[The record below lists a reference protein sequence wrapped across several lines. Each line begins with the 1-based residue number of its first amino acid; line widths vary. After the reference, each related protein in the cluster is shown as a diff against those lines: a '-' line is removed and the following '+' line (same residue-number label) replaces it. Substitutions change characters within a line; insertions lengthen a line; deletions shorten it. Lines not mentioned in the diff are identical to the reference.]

1 VKPAT
6 VAEVAPAG
14 DRHHG
19 MILRRCA
26 SWCGA
31 GSGPTVQHA
40 MNSSMEFKDYY
51 QILGV
56 APDADEKTIR
66 QAFRKLARQ
75 YHPDLNP
82 GDKAAEERFK
92 AINEAYHV
100 LADSEQRKKYD
111 ALRAQYQ
118 RWQQSGGRPQD
129 FNWQAWAAGPDE
141 GVHVRF
147 GSLDDLQDLFGGE
160 SPFSDFFTTIFG
172 GPRRAEQAPRPRRG
186 RDLEAEVT
194 VTLEEAFHGTTRALQ
209 LDGRRIEAKIPPG
222 VQTGTRLRL
231 AGQGAPG
238 IHGGPPGDLYLLM
251 RVAPHA
257 TFEREGD
264 DLFVEVPVDVYT
276 AALGGEVRLPT
287 LDGAVQLKIPPQT
300 QAGRTLRLRGKGM
313 PRLADPHSRGDLYA
327 RVRVML
333 PEPLSER
340 ELQAFRELAAA
351 RRGG

>member
-1 VKPAT
+1 M
-6 VAEVAPAG
+6 AEA
-14 DRHHG
+14 
-19 MILRRCA
+19 
-26 SWCGA
+26 
-31 GSGPTVQHA
+31 
-40 MNSSMEFKDYY
+40 MEFKDYY

-100 LADSEQRKKYD
+100 LADPEQRKKYD

-129 FNWQAWAAGPDE
+129 FDWQAWTAGPGE
-141 GVHVRF
+141 GVHIRY
-147 GSLDDLQDLFGGE
+147 GTLEDLEELFGGD

-172 GPRRAEQAPRPRRG
+172 GPRWAERTPRPRRG
-186 RDLEAEVT
+186 RDLEVEAT
-194 VTLEEAFHGTTRALQ
+194 VTLEEAFHGTTRTLQ
-209 LDGRRIEAKIPPG
+209 LDGRRLEAKIPPG

-238 IHGGPPGDLYLLM
+238 LHGGPPGDLYLLI

-257 TFEREGD
+257 SFERHGD

-287 LDGAVQLKIPPQT
+287 LDGTVMLRIPPQT
-300 QAGRTLRLRGKGM
+300 QSGRTLRLRGKGM
-313 PRLADPHSRGDLYA
+313 PRLGAPSQRGDLYA